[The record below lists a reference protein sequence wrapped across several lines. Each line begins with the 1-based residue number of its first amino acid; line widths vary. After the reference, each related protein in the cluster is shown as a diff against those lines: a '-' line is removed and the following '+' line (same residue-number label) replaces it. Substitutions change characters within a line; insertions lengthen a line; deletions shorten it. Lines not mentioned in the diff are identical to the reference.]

1 MKTIKSNVL
10 TLMMRLYLFL
20 GTLILLN
27 VSGTAQVQY
36 QMTYGGAQNDEARSA
51 IITSDGYAISGST
64 NSFGAGGID
73 YYLLGTDTCGYV
85 TLSKT
90 VGGTSS
96 EGNYDLLQ
104 SFAGRYVLY
113 GKTNSFG
120 SGDLDS
126 YLTELNLAVTNVKTS
141 WVVGDSLKEEGQA
154 IVEAIDTTGFVGAGF
169 TNSFGAGNYDVY
181 VVKHRYNG
189 TIAWTKVFGG
199 TNLDKAYDIQSTSDG
214 GYIVTGETKSFGEGQ
229 SDVYLLKLN
238 SNGTLAW
245 SKVYGTN
252 GNDIGY
258 SVKQILGGGYI
269 ITGYTELNDTLPYGK
284 NIYLIKTDGSG
295 NKIWSYAYGGTDDEE
310 GRSVVQLV
318 DSSFAVCGM
327 TNSYGAGL
335 DDAYL
340 IKTTKTGT
348 LSWGKTYGADS
359 SDRCFCLLNT
369 EDAGYLL
376 SGMTNSFGAGKSDV
390 YVIKTDNIGESGCQE
405 DSGAVRYDVID
416 SVDIGGQS
424 SSGGLLDTGGVLN
437 SPTTLMDT
445 ICNSCDE
452 VFRNN
457 GSLNFQDALETFAVL
472 YPNPANSVLN
482 IGIVNSTE
490 TKTSIRIFDVSGK
503 LIQVAD
509 MENAFISIDLSKFIG
524 GIYLIEI
531 ENGENLLRDKFIKE

>member
-1 MKTIKSNVL
+1 MKTIKRSVFTL
-10 TLMMRLYLFL
+10 TEHLYLFL

-27 VSGTAQVQY
+27 ASSTAQVQY
-36 QMTYGGAQNDEARSA
+36 QMTYGGIQNDEARSA
-51 IITSDGYAISGST
+51 IISGNGYFISGST

-73 YYLLGTDTCGYV
+73 FYLLGTDSCGQV

-90 VGGTSS
+90 IGGTSS

-104 SFAGRYVLY
+104 SYAGRYVLY

-120 SGDLDS
+120 SGDLDT
-126 YLTELNLAVTNVKTS
+126 YLTELNLLATNIKTS
-141 WVVGDSLKEEGQA
+141 WVVGDSVNEEGRA
-154 IVEAIDTTGFVGAGF
+154 ITEASDTSGFVGAGS

-199 TNLDKAYDIQSTSDG
+199 SSLDKAYDIQKTTDG

-245 SKVYGTN
+245 SKVFGTS

-284 NIYLIKTDGSG
+284 NIYLIKTDGFG
-295 NKIWSYAYGGTDDEE
+295 NKLWSYAYGGPNDDE

-340 IKTTKTGT
+340 IKTSKTGT
-348 LSWGKTYGADS
+348 LSWGKTYGDDS
-359 SDRCFCLLNT
+359 TDRCFCLLNAK
-369 EDAGYLL
+369 DSGYLL
-376 SGMTNSFGAGKSDV
+376 SGLTFSFGAGKSDA
-390 YVIKTDNIGESGCQE
+390 YVVKTDIAGESGCHE
-405 DSGAVRYDVID
+405 DSGAVRYTIED
-416 SVDIGGQS
+416 SIATGGQS
-424 SSGGLLDTGGVLN
+424 SSGGILATGGVLN
-437 SPTTLMDT
+437 SPTSLVDT

-452 VFRNN
+452 AFRYN
-457 GSLNFQDALETFAVL
+457 GSSIFQDHLETFAVL
-472 YPNPANSVLN
+472 YPNPTNAIVN
-482 IGIVNSTE
+482 IGIVNAKE
-490 TKTSIRIFDVSGK
+490 VNTSIRIFDVTGK
-503 LIQVAD
+503 VVHLVD
-509 MENAFISIDLSKFIG
+509 MENAFISIDVSSLIS
-524 GIYLIEI
+524 GIYFVEI
-531 ENGENLLRDKFIKE
+531 ENGEIIIKDIFIKD